1 MTTTLRSPE
10 QRVVLHHISWDIC
23 ESLLI
28 AHRERSVPRFTYD
41 RGELE
46 IVSPSA
52 EHEQL
57 TRIRNRPGVC
67 LGIVNCHFYFEVAGI
82 AAAESFGQ
90 VESFGVRMTH
100 SNLRNNANLSS
111 VGF

>member
-10 QRVVLHHISWDIC
+10 QRVVLDHISWDIY

-67 LGIVNCHFYFEVAGI
+67 LGIVNLSLLFRGGRHRGGGI
-82 AAAESFGQ
+82 
-90 VESFGVRMTH
+90 VR
-100 SNLRNNANLSS
+100 SGGELRCADDP
-111 VGF
+111 

>member
-10 QRVVLHHISWDIC
+10 QRVVLHDISWDIY

-28 AHRERSVPRFTYD
+28 AHRERSVPRFTCD

-57 TRIRNRPGVC
+57 TRIRNRLVVC
-67 LGIVNCHFYFEVAGI
+67 LGIVNCHFYFEVAAHRGGGI
-82 AAAESFGQ
+82 
-90 VESFGVRMTH
+90 VR
-100 SNLRNNANLSS
+100 SGGELRCADDP
-111 VGF
+111 